1 MNDQEAA
8 VLAAA
13 QEQVDTTGGVV
24 ADLRAEKNVVVAA
37 LKAVNDKILEALP
50 SWDKA
55 RVEHRGLE
63 QQYRVGYYGAAAPD
77 ALTSLIGG
85 DV

>member
-8 VLAAA
+8 ALAAA
-13 QEQVDTTGGVV
+13 QDHVDTTGTVV

-50 SWDKA
+50 TWDKA
-55 RVEHRGLE
+55 RAEHRGLE
-63 QQYRVGYYGAAAPD
+63 QQYRVGYYGASAPD
-77 ALTSLIGG
+77 APTSTIGG